1 MKKTLLLA
9 SLSLISSAYA
19 YEAKITK
26 GTMSPELDALLVRA
40 SVESRVNFSNA
51 SVALIEER
59 ELATSNYR
67 FYVQVVNN
75 VPVEKTAV
83 RIWSDKKTGELI
95 LAEMHLDEKA
105 QAQAPALIA
114 KFNKAKFTTKALASL
129 KLKMAINKIAAGK
142 VSKHRTDARIIGVK
156 SKDVW
161 RNGDLVRIVEVR
173 ARRGVHTI
181 AVSLLQNKIVSDTYT
196 EFPQSEAFHTLKA
209 NIFPMYEEV
218 EGTGQKLPFEV
229 KELKYISKSI
239 PSAQDP
245 LRGFTKK
252 YNDSDYDTI
261 RAELGD
267 GSWSQ
272 ASMRK
277 EVESYVAKL
286 PTRDNDLA
294 SGLLLQGKY
303 ATINI
308 HPEVRAKIPGVE
320 FDLKN
325 GPNHVLGQ
333 TYMCDVDNDGNLTY
347 ADAMK
352 CRNSAGELLC
362 DNDRNG
368 SVTKEEVDACPA
380 VSTAAYFPRGG
391 LYGKPIS
398 SQEEVMN
405 RIPVRLPDH
414 DAAKYINGGFD
425 ELQVYWSVTVLM
437 EALAEMGFTDKEL
450 STRPFHAFLFDPD
463 IGMRDNAYYT
473 DDTINFTTYNPGM
486 PNLARDNPTIWH
498 ELGHGVMDRLM
509 GGHLGFAGTSG
520 GYGGLS
526 EGMADFIAKLVVE
539 HQTEG
544 KDFPGK
550 NDFRIENV
558 TGFDLTNEFHD
569 EGEAYGGA
577 MKDMLAVV
585 VAQEGRQGL
594 VAFTELTLEAM
605 RLTRNHPALTASG
618 WFEHMLYA
626 DELGSA
632 VRAQGQY
639 KDIIVNSLS
648 ARNFSFAA
656 SFRPAEMVVKFNDNV
671 LTDAS
676 EASRNKPLTPCD
688 ASGVVSF
695 DLKVSLSEGES
706 EFITFPATVKVE
718 YKKGALQGAVKW
730 IGEENNPHVYTVNSA
745 EEILSIPVK
754 ASMECDSINQPDGSC
769 KDYAYLQVFTEGA
782 EKPVA
787 KKRFYL
793 QIQDKSSCK

>member
-26 GTMSPELDALLVRA
+26 GTMSPDLDALLVRA
-40 SVESRVNFSNA
+40 SVDTRVNFSKNN
-51 SVALIEER
+51 VALIEAR
-59 ELATSNYR
+59 ELATSNYK
-67 FYVQVVNN
+67 FYVQVVNG
-75 VPVEKTAV
+75 VPVDKTAV
-83 RIWSDKKTGELI
+83 RIWSDKETGELI
-95 LAEMHLDEKA
+95 LAEMHLNEEA
-105 QAQAPALIA
+105 QAKAPALIA
-114 KFNKAKFTTKALASL
+114 KFNKAKFTSAALASL
-129 KLKMAINKIAAGK
+129 KLKQAINKIASEQ
-142 VSKHRTDARIIGVK
+142 VLKHRTDARIIGIK

-161 RNGDLVRIVEVR
+161 RNGDLVRVVEVR

-181 AVSLLQNKIVSDTYT
+181 AVSLLQNKIVSKTYS

-229 KELKYISKSI
+229 KELKYISKSV
-239 PSAQDP
+239 PAAQDP

-252 YNDSDYDTI
+252 YNDADYNTI
-261 RAELGD
+261 RAEIEGNF
-267 GSWSQ
+267 WSQ

-286 PTRDNDLA
+286 PTRENDLS

-303 ATINI
+303 ATINL
-308 HPEVRAKIPGVE
+308 HPDVRKKIAGVN
-320 FDLKN
+320 FDLKS
-325 GPNHVLGQ
+325 GPNHVLG
-333 TYMCDVDNDGNLTY
+333 TEYICDVDRDGSLTY
-347 ADAMK
+347 ADAMQ
-352 CRNSAGELLC
+352 CRNSAGDLLC
-362 DNDRNG
+362 DLDGNG
-368 SVTKEEVDACPA
+368 EVTVAEVNNCPT
-380 VSTAAYFPRGG
+380 VSSALYLPRGG
-391 LYGKPIS
+391 FYGKPIT

-414 DAAKYINGGFD
+414 DAAQYINSGVD

-463 IGMRDNAYYT
+463 IGMKDNAYYT
-473 DDTINFTTYNPGM
+473 DDTINFTTYNPGS

-509 GGHLGFAGTSG
+509 GAHLGFAGTAG

-539 HQTEG
+539 HQTNGE
-544 KDFPGK
+544 DFPGK

-577 MKDMLAVV
+577 MKDMLAVI
-585 VAQEGRQGL
+585 VAQEGRAGL
-594 VAFTELTLEAM
+594 VAFTDLTVEAM
-605 RLTRNHPALTASG
+605 RLTRNHPALTARG
-618 WFEHMLYA
+618 WFEHMIYA
-626 DELGSA
+626 DELGSK
-632 VRAQGQY
+632 VRAKGQY

-648 ARNFSFAA
+648 ARNFDFAA
-656 SFRPAEMVVKFNDNV
+656 SFRPAEMVVKFNDTV

-688 ASGVVSF
+688 ASGVVSY
-695 DLKVSLSEGES
+695 DLKVKLTEGDS
-706 EFITFPATVKVE
+706 QFITFPATVKVE
-718 YKKGALQGAVKW
+718 YKKGALQGAIKW
-730 IGEENNPHVYTVNSA
+730 IGEESNPHVYTVNSA
-745 EEILSIPVK
+745 EEMLTIPVK
-754 ASMECDSINQPDGSC
+754 ASMTCDSINQPDGSC
-769 KDYAYLQVFTEGA
+769 KDYAYLQVFTEGG

-793 QIQDKSSCK
+793 QIQDKATCN

>member
-26 GTMSPELDALLVRA
+26 GTMAPDIDALMVRA
-40 SVESRVNFSNA
+40 TVESRVNFSKS

-59 ELATSNYR
+59 ELATSNYK

-83 RIWSDKKTGELI
+83 RIWSDKQTGELI
-95 LAEMHLDEKA
+95 LAEMHLNEQA
-105 QAQAPALIA
+105 QAQSPALIA

-129 KLKMAINKIAAGK
+129 KLKMAINKIASEQ

-181 AVSLLQNKIVSDTYT
+181 AVSLLQNKIVSKTYS

-218 EGTGQKLPFEV
+218 EGTGQKLPYEV
-229 KELKYISKSI
+229 KELKYISKTI
-239 PSAQDP
+239 PSALDP

-252 YNDSDYDTI
+252 YNDQAYDTI
-261 RAELGD
+261 RAEID
-267 GSWSQ
+267 GNFWSQ

-286 PTRDNDLA
+286 PTRENDLT

-308 HPEVRAKIPGVE
+308 HPDVRGKITGVN

-333 TYMCDVDNDGNLTY
+333 QFYCDLNSDGSLTY
-347 ADAMK
+347 EEAMK
-352 CRNSAGELLC
+352 CKDASGQLLC
-362 DNDRNG
+362 DNDRDG
-368 SVTKEEVDACPA
+368 ETTVDEVNACPA
-380 VSTAAYFPRGG
+380 VRTAAYYPRGG

-414 DAAKYINGGFD
+414 DTTQYINSGVD

-463 IGMRDNAYYT
+463 IGMKDNAYYT
-473 DDTINFTTYNPGM
+473 DDTINFTTYNPGT

-509 GGHLGFAGTSG
+509 GAHLGFAGTAG

-539 HQTEG
+539 HQTDG
-544 KDFPGK
+544 ADFPGK

-594 VAFTELTLEAM
+594 VAFTDLTLEAM
-605 RLTRNHPALTASG
+605 RLTRNHPALTARG

-632 VRAQGQY
+632 VREKGQY

-648 ARNFSFAA
+648 ARNFDFAA
-656 SFRPAEMVVKFNDNV
+656 SFRPAQMVVKFNDTV

-676 EASRNKPLTPCD
+676 PASRNAPLEPCD

-695 DLKVSLSEGES
+695 DLQVSLTEGDS
-706 EFITFPATVKVE
+706 QFITFPATVKVE
-718 YKKGALQGAVKW
+718 YKKGALQGAIKW
-730 IGEENNPHVYTVNSA
+730 IGEESNPQVYTVNSA
-745 EEILSIPVK
+745 SEMLSIPVK
-754 ASMECDSINQPDGSC
+754 ASMTCDTINQPDGSC
-769 KDYAYLQVFTEGA
+769 KDYAYLQIFTEGG

-793 QIQDKSSCK
+793 QIKDKATCQ

>member
-9 SLSLISSAYA
+9 TLSLISSAYA
-19 YEAKITK
+19 YEAQITK
-26 GTMSPELDALLVRA
+26 GAMSSDLDALLA
-40 SVESRVNFSNA
+40 KATNESRVIFSKENM
-51 SVALIEER
+51 ALVEER

-67 FYVQVVNN
+67 FYVQMVNKI
-75 VPVEKTAV
+75 PVEKTAV

-95 LAEMHLDEKA
+95 LAEMHLNEKA
-105 QAQAPALIA
+105 QAEAPALIA

-129 KLKMAINKIAAGK
+129 KLKRAINKIASEQVTQHK
-142 VSKHRTDARIIGVK
+142 TDARILGIK
-156 SKDVW
+156 SKDMW
-161 RNGDLVRIVEVR
+161 ANGDLVRVVEVR

-181 AVSLLQNKIVSDTYT
+181 QVSLLQNKIISKTYS

-218 EGTGQKLPFEV
+218 EGTGQRLPFEV
-229 KELKYISKSI
+229 KELKYISKSV
-239 PSAQDP
+239 PAAQDP

-252 YNDSDYDTI
+252 YNDQAYDTI
-261 RAELGD
+261 RAEID
-267 GSWSQ
+267 ANFWSQ

-286 PTRDNDLA
+286 PSRENDLA

-303 ATINI
+303 VTVNI
-308 HPEVRAKIPGVE
+308 HPEVKNKITGVDFE
-320 FDLKN
+320 LKN

-333 TYMCDVDNDGNLTY
+333 TYMCDVNNDGTLTY
-347 ADAMK
+347 ADAMQ
-352 CRNSAGELLC
+352 CRDSAGALLC
-362 DNDRNG
+362 DNDGNG
-368 SVTKEEVDACPA
+368 EVTKEEVDACPA
-380 VSTAAYFPRGG
+380 VATAAYFPRGG

-414 DAAKYINGGFD
+414 NTTQYINSGVD

-473 DDTINFTTYNPGM
+473 DDTINFTTYNPGT

-509 GGHLGFAGTSG
+509 GAHLGFAGTAG

-539 HQTEG
+539 HQTDGE
-544 KDFPGK
+544 DFPGK
-550 NDFRIENV
+550 NEFRIENT

-577 MKDMLAVV
+577 MKDMLTVV
-585 VAQEGRQGL
+585 VAQEGRAGL
-594 VAFTELTLEAM
+594 VAFTDLTLEAM
-605 RLTRNHPALTASG
+605 RLTRNHPALTARG
-618 WFEHMLYA
+618 WFEHMIYA
-626 DELGSA
+626 DELGSSA
-632 VRAQGQY
+632 RAAGKY

-648 ARNFSFAA
+648 ARNFAFA
-656 SFRPAEMVVKFNDNV
+656 SEFRPAQMNVKFNDTV

-676 EASRNKPLTPCD
+676 PASRNKPLEPCD
-688 ASGVVSF
+688 ASGVVSY
-695 DLKVSLSEGES
+695 DLKVSLTEGDS
-706 EFITFPATVKVE
+706 QFITFPATVKVE

-730 IGEENNPHVYTVNSA
+730 IGEESNPQVYTVNSA

-754 ASMECDSINQPDGSC
+754 ASMTCDSINQPDGHC
-769 KDYAYLQVFTEGA
+769 KDYAYLQVFTEGGD
-782 EKPVA
+782 KPVA
-787 KKRFYL
+787 KKRFYV
-793 QIQDKSSCK
+793 QIKDKATCN

>member
-9 SLSLISSAYA
+9 TLSLISSAYA
-19 YEAKITK
+19 YEAQITK
-26 GTMSPELDALLVRA
+26 GAMSSDLDALLARA
-40 SVESRVNFSNA
+40 TNETRVNFPKDNM
-51 SVALIEER
+51 ALVEER
-59 ELATSNYR
+59 ELATSHYR
-67 FYVQVVNN
+67 FYVQMVNKI
-75 VPVEKTAV
+75 PVEKTAV

-95 LAEMHLDEKA
+95 LAEMHLNEKA

-129 KLKMAINKIAAGK
+129 KLKMAINKIASEQVTQHK
-142 VSKHRTDARIIGVK
+142 TDARILGIK
-156 SKDVW
+156 SKDMWV
-161 RNGDLVRIVEVR
+161 NGDLVRVVEVR

-181 AVSLLQNKIVSDTYT
+181 QVSLLQNKIVSKTYS

-229 KELKYISKSI
+229 KELKYISKTI
-239 PSAQDP
+239 PAAQDP

-252 YNDSDYDTI
+252 YNDQAYDTI
-261 RAELGD
+261 RAELD
-267 GSWSQ
+267 ASFWSQ

-286 PTRDNDLA
+286 PSRENDLA

-303 ATINI
+303 VTINI
-308 HPEVRAKIPGVE
+308 HPEVKNKITGVE

-333 TYMCDVDNDGNLTY
+333 TYMCDVNNDGTLTY
-347 ADAMK
+347 ADAMQ
-352 CRNSAGELLC
+352 CRNSDGALLC
-362 DNDRNG
+362 DNDGNG
-368 SVTKEEVDACPA
+368 EVTKEEVDACPA
-380 VSTAAYFPRGG
+380 VATAAYFPRGG

-414 DAAKYINGGFD
+414 DTTKYINSGVD

-463 IGMRDNAYYT
+463 IGMKDNAYYT
-473 DDTINFTTYNPGM
+473 DDTINFTTYNPGT

-509 GGHLGFAGTSG
+509 GSHLGFAGTAG

-539 HQTEG
+539 HQTDGE
-544 KDFPGK
+544 DFPGK
-550 NDFRIENV
+550 NEFRIENT

-585 VAQEGRQGL
+585 VAQEGRAGL
-594 VAFTELTLEAM
+594 VAFTDLTLEAM
-605 RLTRNHPALTASG
+605 RLTRNHPALTARG
-618 WFEHMLYA
+618 WFEHMIYA
-626 DELGSA
+626 DELGSS
-632 VRAQGQY
+632 VRASGKY

-648 ARNFSFAA
+648 ARNFAFA
-656 SFRPAEMVVKFNDNV
+656 SEFRPAQMNVKFNDTV

-676 EASRNKPLTPCD
+676 PASRNKPLEPCD
-688 ASGVVSF
+688 ASGVVSY
-695 DLKVSLSEGES
+695 DLKVSLTEGDS
-706 EFITFPATVKVE
+706 QFITFPATVKVE

-730 IGEENNPHVYTVNSA
+730 IGEESNPQVYTVNSA

-754 ASMECDSINQPDGSC
+754 ASMTCDSINQPDGHC
-769 KDYAYLQVFTEGA
+769 KDYAYLQVFTVGGD
-782 EKPVA
+782 KPVA
-787 KKRFYL
+787 KKRFYV
-793 QIQDKSSCK
+793 QIKDKATCN

>member
-26 GTMSPELDALLVRA
+26 GTMSPSLDALLVRA
-40 SVESRVNFSNA
+40 SVESRVNFSKAN
-51 SVALIEER
+51 VALIEER

-83 RIWSDKKTGELI
+83 RVWSDKTTGELI

-105 QAQAPALIA
+105 QTQAPALIA

-129 KLKMAINKIAAGK
+129 KLRMAINKIASEK
-142 VSKHRTDARIIGVK
+142 VSKHKTDARIIGVK

-161 RNGDLVRIVEVR
+161 RNGDLVRVVEVR
-173 ARRGVHTI
+173 SRRGVHTI
-181 AVSLLQNKIVSDTYT
+181 AVSLLQNKIVSDSYT

-239 PSAQDP
+239 TASQDP

-252 YNDSDYDTI
+252 YNDADYDTI

-267 GSWSQ
+267 GHWSQ

-286 PTRDNDLA
+286 PTRENDLA

-303 ATINI
+303 VTINI
-308 HPEVRAKIPGVE
+308 HPEVKSKIPGVE

-347 ADAMK
+347 ADAML

-362 DNDRNG
+362 DNDRDG
-368 SVTKEEVDACPA
+368 TVTKEEVDACPA
-380 VSTAAYFPRGG
+380 VGTAAYFPRGG

-414 DAAKYINGGFD
+414 DTLKYINSGVD
-425 ELQVYWSVTVLM
+425 ELQVYYSVTVLM

-463 IGMRDNAYYT
+463 IGMRNNAYYT
-473 DDTINFTTYNPGM
+473 DDTINFTTYSAEN

-509 GGHLGFAGTSG
+509 GAHLGFAGTAG

-526 EGMADFIAKLVVE
+526 EGMADFVAKLVVE
-539 HQTEG
+539 HQTDGE
-544 KDFPGK
+544 DFPGK
-550 NDFRIENV
+550 NEFRIENT
-558 TGFDLTNEFHD
+558 TGFFLTNEFHD

-585 VAQEGRQGL
+585 VAEQGRAGL
-594 VAFTELTLEAM
+594 VAFTDLTLEAM
-605 RLTRNHPALTASG
+605 RLTRNHPALSAAG

-626 DELGSA
+626 DELGSSA
-632 VRAQGQY
+632 RKAGEF
-639 KDIIVNSLS
+639 KDIIVNSLA
-648 ARNFSFAA
+648 ARNFSFSESFRSAEMNVKFGDTVLTSASAA
-656 SFRPAEMVVKFNDNV
+656 SREKPI
-671 LTDAS
+671 
-676 EASRNKPLTPCD
+676 EACD
-688 ASGVVSF
+688 ASGVVSY
-695 DLKVSLSEGES
+695 DLKLSLTEGDS
-706 EFITFPATVKVE
+706 QFISFPATVKVE
-718 YKKGALQGAVKW
+718 YKKGALQGAIKW
-730 IGEENNPHVYTVNSA
+730 IGEESNPQVYTVNSA
-745 EEILSIPVK
+745 EEILTIPVK
-754 ASMECDSINQPDGSC
+754 ASMTCDLVNQPDGSC
-769 KDYAYLQVFTEGA
+769 KDYAYIQIFNEGG
-782 EKPVA
+782 EKPIA

-793 QIQDKSSCK
+793 KIQDKATCQ